1 MSLYFTRHGQTDY
14 NKDYVIQGSI
24 DASLNE
30 EGLKQA
36 KELALKVKDLKFSSI
51 YCSPLLR
58 ARQTASEV
66 EKTLK
71 IKVKIDNRLREENY
85 GDLEGVSR
93 LDKSYLKQRTRF
105 AYSYPHGESY
115 LKVAAR
121 VYSFLD
127 SIKEEA
133 THNDV
138 LVVAHGGMSRVVNSY
153 FFDMEN
159 EEFIKFSI
167 HNCELVKY
175 DF

>member
-1 MSLYFTRHGQTDY
+1 MSLYFTRHGETDY
-14 NKDYVIQGSI
+14 NKEYVIQGSI

-30 EGLKQA
+30 KGFNQA
-36 KELALKVKDLKFSSI
+36 KELAKKIKDLNISTI

-58 ARQTASEV
+58 AKQTAHEI
-66 EKTLK
+66 EKVLN
-71 IKVKIDNRLREENY
+71 IKSIIDTRLREENY

-93 LDKSYLKQRTRF
+93 LDESYLKQRERF
-105 AYSYPHGESY
+105 AYSYPNGESY

-133 THNDV
+133 KNKNI

-153 FFDMEN
+153 FHDMEN
-159 EEFIKFSI
+159 DEFIKFSI